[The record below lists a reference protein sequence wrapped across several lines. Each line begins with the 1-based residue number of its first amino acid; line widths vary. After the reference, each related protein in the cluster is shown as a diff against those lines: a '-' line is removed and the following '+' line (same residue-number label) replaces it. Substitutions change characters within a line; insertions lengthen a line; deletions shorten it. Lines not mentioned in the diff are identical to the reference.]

1 MHGMDLARLRYFAAV
16 AEAGSFSRGAAALH
30 LSQSALSRQVLLL
43 EQELGVTLLLRNGR
57 GAELTEAGKSLLVHA
72 RGIFEAADR
81 ALADMRDRQASPQGR
96 VTIGLPPR
104 VAQVI
109 AGDLVAQFRA
119 ELPDAVPSVVEGLS
133 IRLREWLL
141 AGRLDMAILFDPPA
155 SPQIQEETLAREAL
169 VLIGPEPLPARLRLS
184 EVAAHPLVMPAAPN
198 ALRQLLEQHVGP
210 RGLPLRVVAEVD
222 SVQTVLA
229 LVARGMAFT
238 VLPRSALDLWSHRGR
253 PHVAAIFAP
262 TIRNRLVLA
271 VPRARPATR
280 ATRTAQ
286 KRLRELVA
294 RHYGGEADGG
304 A

>member
-1 MHGMDLARLRYFAAV
+1 MHGVDLTRLRYFAAV

-30 LSQSALSRQVLLL
+30 LSQPALSRQVLLL
-43 EQELGVTLLLRNGR
+43 EEELGVPLLLRNGR
-57 GAELTEAGKSLLVHA
+57 GAELTEAGRSLLAHA
-72 RGIFEAADR
+72 HGIFEAADR
-81 ALADMRDRQASPQGR
+81 ARAEMRDRQASPQGR

-104 VAQVI
+104 VAQVL

-155 SPQIQEETLAREAL
+155 SPQIQEETLAREPL
-169 VLIGPEPLPARLRLS
+169 VLIGPEPLPARLRLA
-184 EVAAHPLVMPAAPN
+184 EVAERPLVMPAAPN
-198 ALRQLLEQHVGP
+198 ALRQLLEQHARP

-238 VLPRSALDLWSHRGR
+238 VLPRSALDLWSYGR
-253 PHVAAIFAP
+253 PPHVAAIVAP
-262 TIRNRLVLA
+262 AIRNRLVLA

-280 ATRTAQ
+280 ATRVAQ
-286 KRLRELVA
+286 KRLRELA
-294 RHYGGEADGG
+294 LRHYAGEPAT
-304 A
+304 